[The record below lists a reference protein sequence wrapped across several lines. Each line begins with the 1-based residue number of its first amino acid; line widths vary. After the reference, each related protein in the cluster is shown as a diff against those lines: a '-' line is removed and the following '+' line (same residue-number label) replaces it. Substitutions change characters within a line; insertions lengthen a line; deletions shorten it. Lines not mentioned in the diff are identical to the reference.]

1 MGACIRGVDIVAPYL
16 YLHLRIE
23 FVSFFRYSG
32 GLLGGGVARSKL
44 KVGLWGDFDLR
55 KKMLFNR
62 LSIVRRPS
70 RHFRS
75 SSAGI
80 APDSESWGGTRPGR
94 GSTK

>member
-1 MGACIRGVDIVAPYL
+1 MHVDIVAPYL
-16 YLHLRIE
+16 YLHHRIE
-23 FVSFFRYSG
+23 FVSFSG
-32 GLLGGGVARSKL
+32 TRAACWGGVARSKL
-44 KVGLWGDFDLR
+44 KEGFWGDFDLR

-62 LSIVRRPS
+62 LSIVLRPS

-80 APDSESWGGTRPGR
+80 APDLESWGGTRPGR